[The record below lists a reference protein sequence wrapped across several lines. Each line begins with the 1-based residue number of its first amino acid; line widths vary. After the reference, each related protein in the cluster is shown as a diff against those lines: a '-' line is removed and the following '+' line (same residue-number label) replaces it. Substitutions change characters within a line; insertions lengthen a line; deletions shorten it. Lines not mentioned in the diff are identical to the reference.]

1 MNSTERAFYGS
12 PFWAQKGTFF
22 KCSDKNESFYLQ
34 KVCFSDKENLPH
46 PKIGKTQH
54 NAFLWVALENST
66 QRFPMGRVVGWELS
80 FTEDFVVIPTID
92 LEIQLFVG
100 LVMIESVLLSLNAG
114 LSRALENSGVSLPL
128 ALDGKRDLSLGIFVE
143 FFERSP

>member
-1 MNSTERAFYGS
+1 M
-12 PFWAQKGTFF
+12 
-22 KCSDKNESFYLQ
+22 Q

-54 NAFLWVALENST
+54 NGSLRIALET
-66 QRFPMGRVVGWELS
+66 QHNGSLRIALWELS

-100 LVMIESVLLSLNAG
+100 LVMIKSVLLSLGN
-114 LSRALENSGVSLPL
+114 NV
-128 ALDGKRDLSLGIFVE
+128 
-143 FFERSP
+143 

>member
-1 MNSTERAFYGS
+1 MHRSLRVA
-12 PFWAQKGTFF
+12 
-22 KCSDKNESFYLQ
+22 LQ
-34 KVCFSDKENLPH
+34 
-46 PKIGKTQH
+46 
-54 NAFLWVALENST
+54 VALENST

>member
-1 MNSTERAFYGS
+1 M
-12 PFWAQKGTFF
+12 
-22 KCSDKNESFYLQ
+22 Q
-34 KVCFSDKENLPH
+34 KVCFSDKEKFSAP
-46 PKIGKTQH
+46 PKNRENSAQRSLALSSNSMH
-54 NAFLWVALENST
+54 RSLRVALQVALENST

-128 ALDGKRDLSLGIFVE
+128 ALNGKRDLSLGNVC
-143 FFERSP
+143 

>member
-1 MNSTERAFYGS
+1 MWELSFTEDFVVI
-12 PFWAQKGTFF
+12 PTIDLEIQ
-22 KCSDKNESFYLQ
+22 NESFYLQ

-54 NAFLWVALENST
+54 NGSLRIAL
-66 QRFPMGRVVGWELS
+66 WELS

-100 LVMIESVLLSLNAG
+100 LVMIKSVLLSLGSN
-114 LSRALENSGVSLPL
+114 V
-128 ALDGKRDLSLGIFVE
+128 
-143 FFERSP
+143 